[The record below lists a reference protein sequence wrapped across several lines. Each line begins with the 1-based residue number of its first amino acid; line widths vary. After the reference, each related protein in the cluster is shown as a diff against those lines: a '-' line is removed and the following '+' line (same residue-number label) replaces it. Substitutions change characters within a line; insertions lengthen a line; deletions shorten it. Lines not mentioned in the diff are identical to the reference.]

1 MKKRYMTVLALA
13 GALSILSA
21 GCKKD
26 TAPADPNAWKYP
38 MVEGEW
44 SQQDLVISVD
54 VKLGG
59 QKIPAGTSMIQ
70 LAPLIGQ
77 ALGDPAVAEAL
88 TCTGH
93 NTYRFNK
100 DGTYAIDGCTGL
112 ILPVAGNTGSWK
124 LTVYDAVLQ
133 LSPAAGTDDPHWI
146 NRLTDSTMELALTVT
161 IPGVGDAPLA
171 LILKK

>member
-1 MKKRYMTVLALA
+1 
-13 GALSILSA
+13 
-21 GCKKD
+21 
-26 TAPADPNAWKYP
+26 
-38 MVEGEW
+38 
-44 SQQDLVISVD
+44 
-54 VKLGG
+54 
-59 QKIPAGTSMIQ
+59 MIQ

-88 TCTGH
+88 TCTEH

-100 DGTYAIDGCTGL
+100 DGTYSIDGCTGL